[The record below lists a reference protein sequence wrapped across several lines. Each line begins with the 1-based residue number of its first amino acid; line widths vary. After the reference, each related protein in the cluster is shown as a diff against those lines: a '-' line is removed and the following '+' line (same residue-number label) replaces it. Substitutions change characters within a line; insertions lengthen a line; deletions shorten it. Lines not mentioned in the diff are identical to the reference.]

1 MSGVVYLSAGNPH
14 SRSGRSDPA
23 MQAFIKDVGKKRPRV
38 AYLGT
43 ASGDDREFFE
53 SMRAR
58 LLACGAGEVELMPLC
73 GAAADGAAARR
84 VLARADAVFVS
95 GGDVE
100 EGMAVL
106 HSQQGLVACLKERFE
121 SGVPFM
127 GLSAGSIMLAR
138 GWIRW
143 KDGEGED
150 APGTLFE
157 CLGFAPLYCD
167 VHGEADGWEELKA
180 LLKLLPKETAGYG
193 IPAGGALRICEGV
206 VLPV

>member
-1 MSGVVYLSAGNPH
+1 MSGVVYLLAGNPH
-14 SRSGRSDPA
+14 ARGGKPDPA
-23 MQAFIKDVGKKRPRV
+23 MQAFIKEVGKKRPCV

-53 SMRAR
+53 SMRVR

-73 GAAADGAAARR
+73 GSAADGVAARR

-106 HSQQGLVACLKERFE
+106 HSQHTVIACLKERFE

-127 GLSAGSIMLAR
+127 GLSAGSIMLAH

-143 KDGEGED
+143 EGGDGEN
-150 APGTLFE
+150 ASGTLFE
-157 CLGFAPLYCD
+157 CLGLAPIYCD
-167 VHGEADGWEELKA
+167 VHGEEDGWEELKA
-180 LLKLLPKETAGYG
+180 LLQLLPKETVGYG

-206 VLPV
+206 VLPA